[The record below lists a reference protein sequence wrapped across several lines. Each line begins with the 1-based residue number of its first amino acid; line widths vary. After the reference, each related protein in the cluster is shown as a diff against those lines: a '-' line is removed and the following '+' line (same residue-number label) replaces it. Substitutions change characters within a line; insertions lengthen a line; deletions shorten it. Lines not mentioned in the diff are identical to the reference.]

1 MTWMILH
8 PLLLLCGWNYEEI
21 IMPTYLTTAELARYM
36 HMSESLI
43 DDTLSE
49 FVLDTAE
56 DVIRDYLEHEP
67 LETEFTERYDGNN
80 GEALILT
87 GHPVIEITTVTES
100 NISLADD
107 TAVELTEDID
117 YAVDY
122 EKGILYRIA
131 TVWKMG
137 VQNIS
142 VEYKY
147 GQATVP
153 NRAKVVGYQ
162 VANRIY
168 LFGQD
173 EAASSGSWSATYVKG
188 GARLTDDE
196 IFILRN
202 MKR

>member
-1 MTWMILH
+1 
-8 PLLLLCGWNYEEI
+8 
-21 IMPTYLTTAELARYM
+21 MPTYLTAAELARYM
-36 HMSESLI
+36 HMSDSLI

-49 FVLDTAE
+49 FALNTAE

-67 LETEFTERYDGNN
+67 IETSITERYDGNN
-80 GEALILT
+80 GKALILT
-87 GHPVIEITTVTES
+87 GHPVTEITTVTES
-100 NISLADD
+100 SVSLADD
-107 TAVELTEDID
+107 TAIELVEDVD

-122 EKGILYRIA
+122 EKGILYRLIS
-131 TVWKMG
+131 VWVIG

-142 VEYKY
+142 VVYKY
-147 GQATVP
+147 GPVTVP